1 MAIIQSGASTDLL
14 TVEST
19 SKAARVTIRPN
30 ESVGS
35 YTFTAVSGSIAGGT
49 AAGVLYTFRNGG
61 SNLIALRRISVGLQ
75 TTTAYTKGSL
85 RLSTYFVR
93 TSFTQ
98 GTTNAT
104 LVTLTGNNAKKRT
117 NMTTT
122 SAVAYICTTTVIT
135 GDTATGEDTQ
145 PFGTTNMDLLAV
157 VGNTP
162 TFGLADVYR
171 QDYIDY
177 PVILAAGEGF
187 RLKNDTA
194 FAATGA
200 SNLIVNVS
208 YEELSSF

>member
-19 SKAARVTIRPN
+19 MKAARVTIKPN

-35 YTFTAVSGSIAGGT
+35 YAFSAFSGTIAAST
-49 AAGVLYTFRNGG
+49 AAGVLFTFKNNGL
-61 SNLIALRRISVGLQ
+61 NLIAIRRISVGLQ

-98 GTTNAT
+98 GTTGAT

-117 NMTTT
+117 NMPTT
-122 SAVAYICTTTVIT
+122 SAVAYITTTGLIT
-135 GDTATGEDTQ
+135 GDTATGEDNQ
-145 PFGTTNMDLLAV
+145 AFGTTNMDLLAV
-157 VGNTP
+157 IGNQPNT
-162 TFGLADVYR
+162 GLADIYR
-171 QDYIDY
+171 QDDIDY
-177 PVILAAGEGF
+177 PVLLAAGEGF

-200 SNLIVNVS
+200 STLIVNVA
-208 YEELSSF
+208 YEELTSF